1 MRILLANHFQNARQS
16 IRANRLRSIL
26 TMVGV
31 LIGVASITT
40 ILSLS
45 IGASS
50 IIARQVDELGGN
62 IAVVRPTSTQE
73 DAFDA
78 TSLSSSP
85 FTTSSLTERDIATLR
100 DIPHVEQ
107 VAPLMIMQ
115 GKVSGEGTTQAAA
128 PIVATTPSLAEVSAL
143 KIDDGEFLNPGIL
156 NATTVIGPQLSIDL
170 FGTEH
175 SIGKTVIIRGAPF
188 TVIGILARTNEPI
201 NYNGVNFDAAAL
213 ISFSIGKQFN
223 QGAAHI
229 QQINIQS
236 DSVAN
241 LQSVIADANRLLLR
255 NHLGEADFAVLTGDD
270 VSRPTSQLF
279 TAFAGVS
286 VAIAAISLIVGGVG
300 IMNIMLVSV
309 AERTREIGI
318 RKALGA
324 TRFDIVMQFMI
335 ESLLISLGGGVLG
348 FIVGYGAAFG
358 ISLLLPFDAAMTW
371 QIAASAIVVSLTTG
385 FLFGIYPAARAANK
399 DPISALRQ
407 YD

>member
-1 MRILLANHFQNARQS
+1 MRILIANHFQNARQS
-16 IRANRLRSIL
+16 IRANRMRSLL

-50 IIARQVDELGGN
+50 IIARQVDNLGGN
-62 IAVVRPTSTQE
+62 IAVVRPANPQVDTFDTS
-73 DAFDA
+73 
-78 TSLSSSP
+78 SLGANP

-115 GKVSGEGTTQAAA
+115 GKVAGEGATQAAA

-156 NATTVIGPQLSIDL
+156 NATTVIGSQLSIDL

-175 SIGKTVIIRGAPF
+175 SIGKTVVIRGAPF
-188 TVIGILARTNEPI
+188 TVIGILERTNEPI
-201 NYNGVNFDAAAL
+201 NYNGVDLDAAAL
-213 ISFSIGKQFN
+213 INFSIGKQFN

-229 QQINIQS
+229 QQINIKS

-241 LQSVIADANRLLLR
+241 LQDVIADANRLLLR
-255 NHLGEADFAVLTGDD
+255 NHLGETDFAVLSGNE
-270 VSRPTSQLF
+270 VSQPTSQLF

-324 TRFDIVMQFMI
+324 TRFDIIMQFMI
-335 ESLLISLGGGVLG
+335 ESLLISLGGGILG
-348 FIVGYGAAFG
+348 LLVGYGAAFG
-358 ISLLLPFDAAMTW
+358 ISLLLPFDAILTW
-371 QIAASAIVVSLTTG
+371 QIAISAIVVSLTTG
-385 FLFGIYPAARAANK
+385 FLFGIYPAARAAKK

>member
-62 IAVVRPTSTQE
+62 IAVVRPASTQE
-73 DAFDA
+73 GAFDA
-78 TSLSSSP
+78 ASLGSSP

-156 NATTVIGPQLSIDL
+156 NATTVIGSQLSIDL

-175 SIGKTVIIRGAPF
+175 SIGKTIVIRGAPF

-213 ISFSIGKQFN
+213 INFSIGKQFN

-229 QQINIQS
+229 QQINVQS

-241 LQSVIADANRLLLR
+241 LQGVIADANRLLLR
-255 NHLGEADFAVLTGDD
+255 NHLGEADFAVLSGNE
-270 VSRPTSQLF
+270 VAQPTSQLF

-348 FIVGYGAAFG
+348 FLAGYGAAFG

-371 QIAASAIVVSLTTG
+371 EIATSAVVVSLTTG